1 MRLEGEFT
9 VQADQERAYQF
20 LVDPAQITRSM
31 PDVQEVEIE
40 DENNFTV
47 KAKVGISHIR
57 GTMVMKLH
65 IAEKKKPVSA
75 KVVGQGAGMASV
87 VDMTTI
93 FTLEST
99 GEGETQITWSG
110 EMTIG
115 GKLASFGAGGLMER
129 VAKKNLEKFVAG
141 IQKGIQAIKEEEG
154 A

>member
-1 MRLEGEFT
+1 MHLEGEFT
-9 VQADQERAYQF
+9 VQADQKKAYQF
-20 LVDPAQITRSM
+20 LVDPDLITRSM

-57 GTMVMKLH
+57 GTMVMKLR
-65 IAEKKKPVSA
+65 IAEKKEPVSA

-93 FTLEST
+93 FTLEKA
-99 GEGETQITWSG
+99 GEGETRITWSG
-110 EMTIG
+110 EMKVG

-129 VAKKNLEKFVAG
+129 VAKKNLEKFVSG
-141 IQKGIQAIKEEEG
+141 IQEGIEAIKEEPG

>member
-1 MRLEGEFT
+1 MHLEGEFT

-20 LVDPAQITRSM
+20 LIDPDLITRSM

-57 GTMVMKLH
+57 GTMVMKLR
-65 IAEKKKPVSA
+65 IAEKKEPVSA
-75 KVVGQGAGMASV
+75 KVVGQGSGMASV

-141 IQKGIQAIKEEEG
+141 IQEGIQAIKEGEG

>member
-20 LVDPAQITRSM
+20 LVDPEKITRSM

-57 GTMVMKLH
+57 GTMVMKLK
-65 IAEKKKPVSA
+65 IVEKKAPVSA
-75 KVVGQGAGMASV
+75 KVVGQGSGMASV

-93 FTLEST
+93 FTLEKT
-99 GEGETQITWSG
+99 EEGETRITWSG
-110 EMTIG
+110 EMNIG

-129 VAKKNLEKFVAG
+129 VAKKNLEKFVTG
-141 IQKGIQAIKEEEG
+141 IQQGIDAIKEEAG

>member
-20 LVDPAQITRSM
+20 LIDPDLITRSM

-57 GTMVMKLH
+57 GTMVMKLR
-65 IAEKKKPVSA
+65 IAEKKEPVSA
-75 KVVGQGAGMASV
+75 KVVGQGSGMASV
-87 VDMTTI
+87 VDMTTN
-93 FTLEST
+93 FTLEKA
-99 GEGETQITWSG
+99 GEGETRITWSG
-110 EMTIG
+110 EMNIG

-129 VAKKNLEKFVAG
+129 VAKKNLEKFVSG
-141 IQKGIQAIKEEEG
+141 IQEGIQAIKEGPG

>member
-1 MRLEGEFT
+1 MHLEGKFT
-9 VQADQERAYQF
+9 VQADQKRAYQF
-20 LVDPAQITRSM
+20 LVDPEQITRYM

-65 IAEKKKPVSA
+65 IAEKKEPVSA

-99 GEGETQITWSG
+99 GEGETVITWSG